1 MRCDLLRNTRCDAL
15 FKKESVSVDVQRFEL
30 SYTTRYTVSY
40 CLVHCVLQCVL
51 QCTFVFIRRAAL
63 KSLQGVGGAYCLV
76 TAGKDHVVRGGSLR
90 NFSEGEN
97 IRVIRPKEAREGCT
111 NRRVQRGDVQHQ
123 VLATKATAYGY
134 GLKLT
139 YDLPVCK
146 SVGMLRVRACWH
158 DVVFRNELCFTESMF
173 LY

>member
-1 MRCDLLRNTRCDAL
+1 M
-15 FKKESVSVDVQRFEL
+15 
-30 SYTTRYTVSY
+30 
-40 CLVHCVLQCVL
+40 
-51 QCTFVFIRRAAL
+51 
-63 KSLQGVGGAYCLV
+63 KSLQGVGGAYSLV
-76 TAGKDHVVRGGSLR
+76 TAGKDHAVRGGSLR

-111 NRRVQRGDVQHQ
+111 NRRVQRGDVQPHE
-123 VLATKATAYGY
+123 VATKAKAYGY

-139 YDLPVCK
+139 YDLPVGK

-158 DVVFRNELCFTESMF
+158 DVVFRNDLCFTESMF